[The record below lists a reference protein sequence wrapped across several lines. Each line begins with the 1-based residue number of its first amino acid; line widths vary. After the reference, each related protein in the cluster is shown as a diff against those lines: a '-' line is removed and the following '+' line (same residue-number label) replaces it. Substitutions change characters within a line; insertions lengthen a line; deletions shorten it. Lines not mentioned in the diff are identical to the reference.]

1 MTTPVVHCR
10 ACGGAHERGPLYGCT
25 GCDRVLCDATVRAE
39 AVFHFVETRAGRAA
53 CGRLERLDVTN
64 DLRRARPLDAVK
76 AALAVTHAERGESNE
91 VNTAPRGARE
101 VGSA

>member
-25 GCDRVLCDATVRAE
+25 GCDRVLCDATVNA
-39 AVFHFVETRAGRAA
+39 AAMFHFVETRAGRAA

-76 AALAVTHAERGESNE
+76 VALAVTHAERGASKE
-91 VNTAPRGARE
+91 AKA
-101 VGSA
+101 